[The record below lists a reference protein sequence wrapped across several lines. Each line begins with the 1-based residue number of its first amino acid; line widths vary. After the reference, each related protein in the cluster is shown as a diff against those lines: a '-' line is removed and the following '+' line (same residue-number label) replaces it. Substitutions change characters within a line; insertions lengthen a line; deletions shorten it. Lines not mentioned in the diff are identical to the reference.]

1 MSGENSLSKL
11 EIVPTGA
18 PVGAEIKGVDLSKP
32 VPADLEAALKQAWYD
47 HIVLLFRDQ
56 ELEDKDIVRFGNM
69 YGGARGS
76 TSRKFYLKAGFKAGY
91 RIAADEAITYIS
103 NLDDDGKPTKV
114 NAGLGSLEV
123 DWHTDNSYSEIP
135 PAGTA
140 LYSVIVQQDGGGDTF
155 FNNQYIAYDTLPKD
169 LKEAC
174 WGKYQRHDV
183 SRNSAGVLRPTLKLP
198 ESPEEVEGPVH
209 PLLRVH
215 PGTGKTVVYLG
226 RRRKGFSNHI
236 VDIPY
241 EESQA
246 LLAALWAHCT
256 DDKLKWGH
264 HWQAGEL
271 ILWDNRS
278 AMHYRTEV
286 DPTRPRVLH
295 RTMIDGEKIVA
306 PWDEAKGKKAK
317 AA

>member
-1 MSGENSLSKL
+1 MNAENTLTRL
-11 EIVPTGA
+11 EVVPTGA

-32 VPADLEAALKQAWYD
+32 VPGDVQTALKQAWYD
-47 HIVLLFRDQ
+47 HCVLLFREQ
-56 ELEDKDIVRFGNM
+56 ELKDEDILNFGNM
-69 YGGARGS
+69 FGGARGS
-76 TSRKFYLKAGFKAGY
+76 TSRQFYLKAGYKPGF
-91 RIAADEAITYIS
+91 RISKVPGITYIS
-103 NLDDDGKPTKV
+103 NLDDEGKPTKV

-123 DWHTDNSYSEIP
+123 DWHTDNSYSEKP

-140 LYSVIVQQDGGGDTF
+140 LYSVTVQQDGGGDTY
-155 FNNQYIAYDTLPKD
+155 FNNQYVAYDTLPKD

-174 WGKYQRHDV
+174 WGKYQKHDI

-198 ESPEEVEGPVH
+198 ESPEDVEGPLH

-215 PGTGKTVVYLG
+215 PATGKTVVYLG

-246 LLAALWAHCT
+246 LLKELWAHCT
-256 DDKLKWGH
+256 NDDLKWGH
-264 HWQAGEL
+264 KWKVGEL
-271 ILWDNRS
+271 VLWDNRS
-278 AMHYRTEV
+278 AMHYRSEA
-286 DPTRPRVLH
+286 DETRPRVLH
-295 RTMIDGEKIVA
+295 RTMIEGEKPAA
-306 PWDEAKGKKAK
+306 PWDGEAGAD